1 MKREKQVRGYR
12 SEIAEAVHEMI
23 AGIHDAGLIDEQT
36 MRAFDASC
44 LVAAASL
51 ALDSGR
57 TFRRP
62 CWRKP
67 VLMAVRSQGPT
78 VIYGFY

>member
-36 MRAFDASC
+36 MRTFDASC
-44 LVAAASL
+44 LVAAASP
-51 ALDSGR
+51 ALDGGVLFDDLAGEGR
-57 TFRRP
+57 F
-62 CWRKP
+62 
-67 VLMAVRSQGPT
+67 
-78 VIYGFY
+78 